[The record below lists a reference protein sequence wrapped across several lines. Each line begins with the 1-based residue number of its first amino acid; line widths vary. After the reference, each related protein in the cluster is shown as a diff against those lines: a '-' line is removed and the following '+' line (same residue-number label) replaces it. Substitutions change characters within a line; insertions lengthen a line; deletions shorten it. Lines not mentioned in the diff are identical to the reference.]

1 MPSRYGAASKTR
13 ITIIS
18 GITMI
23 RGVSF
28 LYRITGTEDKKKRLP
43 CSGSLLGLI
52 LQTFGF
58 ILVKTCG

>member
-1 MPSRYGAASKTR
+1 
-13 ITIIS
+13 
-18 GITMI
+18 MI

-28 LYRITGTEDKKKRLP
+28 LYRIAGTDDKKKRLP
-43 CSGSLLGLI
+43 CSGSLLGLK